1 LFFLQALLQEELSA
15 FERQKENVTTQGE
28 TLKKE
33 EMILESTLTHLSNLF
48 LLTF

>member
-1 LFFLQALLQEELSA
+1 MTKQQALLQEELSA

-33 EMILESTLTHLSNLF
+33 LVLCHSLF
-48 LLTF
+48 R